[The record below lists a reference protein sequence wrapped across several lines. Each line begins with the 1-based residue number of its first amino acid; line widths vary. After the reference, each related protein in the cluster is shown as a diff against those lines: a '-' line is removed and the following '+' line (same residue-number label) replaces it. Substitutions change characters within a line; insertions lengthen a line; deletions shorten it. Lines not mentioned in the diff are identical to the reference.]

1 MKLKIYNILT
11 IAIINLL
18 FFNSCKE
25 KFVSTGDPK
34 PNIQFISISS
44 TKLKQ
49 FSDSLVVTLKY
60 KDGDGDLG
68 DISADTL
75 SIYVR
80 DSRLSK
86 PDYYHLFPLSP
97 INNKLSIEGVLNIK
111 IKNIFLLSISPSETT
126 KFEIK
131 LKDRAKNWSN
141 SIFTP
146 NIEIIP

>member
-1 MKLKIYNILT
+1 M
-11 IAIINLL
+11 
-18 FFNSCKE
+18 
-25 KFVSTGDPK
+25 
-34 PNIQFISISS
+34 
-44 TKLKQ
+44 
-49 FSDSLVVTLKY
+49 VTLKY

-80 DSRLSK
+80 DSRLIK
-86 PDYYHLFPLSP
+86 PDYYHLLPLSP
-97 INNKLSIEGVLNIK
+97 INNKLSIEGILNIK
-111 IKNIFLLSISPSETT
+111 IKNIFLLTASPLETT

-141 SIFTP
+141 TIFTP